1 MSDFFDFS
9 EKFCVSATDFEYFL
23 NTYVAGCESNE
34 RIAIMHSACK
44 PLHMSSGEKTSWFAR
59 QNNNECMAMAA

>member
-1 MSDFFDFS
+1 MSYQSLVKPFL
-9 EKFCVSATDFEYFL
+9 TGFL
-23 NTYVAGCESNE
+23 NTYVTGCESNE

-44 PLHMSSGEKTSWFAR
+44 PLHMSSGEKTSWLAR